1 MIFWE
6 RQEKKLEKDIINNE
20 FYNIIF
26 SFFFIIVLLEIRS
39 SMIILKY
46 FVKCN

>member
-46 FVKCN
+46 FVKCY

>member
-26 SFFFIIVLLEIRS
+26 SFFFIIVLLEIRN
-39 SMIILKY
+39 SMTFQNIL
-46 FVKCN
+46 